1 MEELLAKMSGE
12 MNGKCTKRKHIDAK
26 PSDFLTTEQQ
36 DQYIN
41 KFRTWI
47 HDGVE
52 PEKRMMEFCAAKKLG
67 SRSSCG
73 ERAVVKIQNFL
84 PEDVAE
90 GEEICCHNFS
100 LNRL

>member
-12 MNGKCTKRKHIDAK
+12 MNGRRTKRKHIVAK

-41 KFRTWI
+41 KFRSWI
-47 HDGVE
+47 HGGVE
-52 PEKRMMEFCAAKKLG
+52 PEKRMMEFCAAEKLG
-67 SRSSCG
+67 CRSSCG
-73 ERAVVKIQNFL
+73 ERAVVKIHNFL

-90 GEEICCHNFS
+90 GEKISYHNFS
-100 LNRL
+100 LNHL